1 MLKPV
6 YIFALL
12 LLAFTGLQAAN
23 GYVYVN
29 KETKLFYIK
38 DNEVYGANDGQLM
51 YYQKGNIFFN
61 SSNDDRQN
69 IFIMATSLDIYNK
82 KRQMVFEKESSIAT
96 YSFADGKF
104 YWGTPQSEDLIGH
117 NELLHVQKS
126 GKWTAFYSSTND
138 SLLAYYETDS
148 VAANHN
154 VIIAYALVGRY
165 NLQAKTEEKQNKAPF
180 GETEYAYIKPLWGNV
195 TANEWLWDGKVLRP
209 RWNVD
214 PRLAWTFDGQT
225 LKQQYGTNIYEQYSW
240 DGEYFKPIW
249 RTVRAQEWSWDGR
262 IMKPVWDTDWA
273 NQYIIERGIVK
284 PWSNVH
290 TEREWRLDGDIPVPI
305 VIAVISGIVRP

>member
-1 MLKPV
+1 MLNRL

-12 LLAFTGLQAAN
+12 LLAVATAQAAN
-23 GYVYVN
+23 GYVFIN

-38 DNEVYGANDGQLM
+38 DNEVYGATNGQLL
-51 YYQKGNIFFN
+51 YFQKGNIFFS

-69 IFIMATSLDIYNK
+69 IYLMATSLDIYNK
-82 KRQMVFEKESSIAT
+82 KRQLVYEKDNSAAS

-104 YWGTPQSEDLIGH
+104 YMGTPESEDVVERS
-117 NELLHVQKS
+117 ELLHVKKS
-126 GKWTAFYSSTND
+126 GKWTAFYSSATD

-154 VIIAYALVGRY
+154 VIIAYALVGKY
-165 NLQAKTEEKQNKAPF
+165 ALQVKAIEKQNSGPF
-180 GETEYAYIKPLWGNV
+180 GDTEYSYIKPIWGNV
-195 TANEWLWDGKVLRP
+195 TANEWLWDGQILRP

-249 RTVRAQEWSWDGR
+249 RTVRTQEWSWDGR

-273 NQYIIERGIVK
+273 NQYKIEGGVVK

-290 TEREWRLDGDIPVPI
+290 TEKEWRVDGDIPIPVI
-305 VIAVISGIVRP
+305 IAVISGIVRP